1 MQHKKVE
8 LLAPAGSYESMKA
21 AVTAGADAIYM
32 GGSQFGARAY
42 ADNPDQDQLLDAIR
56 YVHLHDRKL
65 YLTINTLMKESELEQ
80 ELYPF

>member
-32 GGSQFGARAY
+32 GGSQLGQGHMRII
-42 ADNPDQDQLLDAIR
+42 QIR
-56 YVHLHDRKL
+56 TNCWMQSDMYICMIEN
-65 YLTINTLMKESELEQ
+65 YI
-80 ELYPF
+80 